1 LLPELLR
8 DRLTLLSYRIEYLI
22 SVK

>member
-22 SVK
+22 SVN

>member
-8 DRLTLLSYRIEYLI
+8 DRLTLMSYRIGYLI

>member
-8 DRLTLLSYRIEYLI
+8 DRLTLLSYRIGYLI
-22 SVK
+22 SVN